1 VAFGIAMVA
10 CGCDRTGD
18 VLPGDIRSYRAAK
31 VAMPAPTASAVPPA
45 APQQADGRPALR
57 YDVPEGWSDGGAG
70 GLRLASLVIGDPAR
84 KHEVTV
90 IPASGSLEGN
100 VARWAGQLDEQA
112 DEQKR
117 LLAAREAIAAGETID
132 VDGSEATVV
141 LLLDAAAAA
150 GDDGGVAILGAMIPM
165 DDSSA
170 LFVKFKGPATVARRE
185 RDHFVR
191 FVSSLRW
198 K

>member
-1 VAFGIAMVA
+1 
-10 CGCDRTGD
+10 
-18 VLPGDIRSYRAAK
+18 
-31 VAMPAPTASAVPPA
+31 MPAPIAPPA
-45 APQQADGRPALR
+45 APQQVDGRPPLR
-57 YDVPEGWSDGGAG
+57 YDVPEGWSDAGAS
-70 GLRLASLVIGDPAR
+70 GLRLASLLIGDPTL

-90 IPASGSLEGN
+90 IPASGSLESN

-117 LLAAREAIAAGETID
+117 LLAARAAIEAAETID
-132 VDGSEATVV
+132 VDGAEATVV
-141 LLLDAAAAA
+141 MLLGAAAAA
-150 GDDGGVAILGAMIPM
+150 GDDGSVAILGAMIPM
-165 DDSSA
+165 DDASA
-170 LFVKFKGPATVARRE
+170 LFVKFKGPAAVARRE